1 MSARLPL
8 VLRQLGRPPRPPGP
22 PRRLREPCRAASGSG
37 SQSGG
42 QEGLSGQQRPQDGPA
57 WSSQGPG
64 SPAPPARDSI
74 AREVIQN
81 SKEVLHLL
89 QEKNPAFKP
98 VLAIIQ
104 AGDEN
109 LMQEINQNLAEEAG
123 LNITH
128 VCLPPD
134 SSEDE
139 IIDEILKMNEDTR
152 VHGLA
157 LQISEDLFS
166 SKVLNALN
174 PEKDV
179 DGVTDV
185 NLGKLV
191 RGDAHECFV
200 SPVAR
205 AVIELLEK
213 SGASLDGKKILVVG
227 AHGSLD
233 AALQCLFQRRGSMTM
248 NSQWKTPQLQSKLHE
263 ADIVILGSPKPE
275 EIPLTWIQPGTTVLN
290 CFHDLLSGKLSCS
303 SPRAHLN
310 GLIAEDNLG
319 LLAAALR
326 IQNMVSSGRRWLRE
340 QQHRRWRLHSLKLQ
354 PLSPVPSDIE
364 ISRAQTPKAV
374 DILAKEIG
382 LLADEIE
389 IYGKSKA
396 KVRLSLLERLK
407 DQADG
412 KYVLVAGITPT
423 PLGEGKSTV
432 TIGLVQALTAH
443 LNVNSFACLRQ
454 PSQGPTFGVKGGAA
468 GGGYA
473 QVIPMEEFNLH
484 LTGDIHAITAANNLL
499 AAAIDTRILH
509 ENTQT
514 DKALYN
520 RLVPLVNGVR
530 EFSEIQLARL
540 KKLGINKTDPSML
553 TEEEMSKFARL
564 NIDPTTITWQRV
576 LDTNDRFLR
585 KITIGQAS
593 TEKGYSRQAQFDIAV
608 ASEIMAVLALTDSLK
623 DMKERLGRMV
633 VASDKNGQPVTAED
647 LGVTGAL
654 TVLMKDA
661 IKPNLMQ
668 TLEGTPVFVHA
679 GPFANIAHGNSSVL
693 ADKIALKLV
702 GEEGF
707 VVTEAGFGADIGM
720 EKFFNIKCRASGLV
734 PNVVVLVATVRALKM
749 HGGGPSVTAGVP
761 LKKEYT
767 EENIQ
772 LVADGCCNLQK
783 QIQIAQLFGVPVVVA
798 LNVFKTDTRAEIDLV
813 CELAKRAGAFDAV
826 PCHHWSVGG
835 KGSVDLARAVRE
847 AANKRSRF
855 RFLYDI
861 QLPIVEKIRAIAQS
875 VYGAKDI
882 ELSPEAQSK
891 IDRYTQQGF
900 GNLPICMAKTH
911 LSLSHQPERKGVPR
925 DFILPISDVRASI
938 GAGFIYPLVGT
949 EARSANDSVSMMCG
963 CIWLSDVKGPPWSQ
977 MSTMP
982 GLPTRPCFYD
992 IDLDAETEQV
1002 KGLF

>member
-1 MSARLPL
+1 CPEGDRQARWGAHCST
-8 VLRQLGRPPRPPGP
+8 RGRG
-22 PRRLREPCRAASGSG
+22 
-37 SQSGG
+37 
-42 QEGLSGQQRPQDGPA
+42 
-57 WSSQGPG
+57 
-64 SPAPPARDSI
+64 
-74 AREVIQN
+74 VIQN
-81 SKEVLHLL
+81 SKEVLSLL
-89 QEKNPAFKP
+89 QEKSPTFKP

-104 AGDEN
+104 VKPVF
-109 LMQEINQNLAEEAG
+109 LLQAG

-128 VCLPPD
+128 ICLPPD
-134 SSEDE
+134 SSEAE
-139 IIDEILKMNEDTR
+139 IIDEILKINEDTR

-157 LQISEDLFS
+157 LQISENSFS
-166 SKVLNALN
+166 NKVLNALK

-179 DGVTDV
+179 DGVTDI
-185 NLGKLV
+185 NLGRLV
-191 RGDAHECFV
+191 RGDAHECYV

-213 SGASLDGKKILVVG
+213 SDGKKMLVIG
-227 AHGSLD
+227 AHGSLE

-248 NSQWKTPQLQSKLHE
+248 SSQWKTPQLQGKLLE
-263 ADIVILGSPKPE
+263 ADIVVLGSPKPE
-275 EIPLTWIQPGTTVLN
+275 EIPLSWIQPGTTVLN
-290 CFHDLLSGKLSCS
+290 CSHDFLSAFTCITCFPFCPLK
-303 SPRAHLN
+303 
-310 GLIAEDNLG
+310 
-319 LLAAALR
+319 
-326 IQNMVSSGRRWLRE
+326 NMVSSGRRWLRE
-340 QQHRRWRLHSLKLQ
+340 QQHARWRLHCLKLQ
-354 PLSPVPSDIE
+354 PLSPVPSDLE

-374 DILAKEIG
+374 EVLAKEIG

-432 TIGLVQALTAH
+432 TVGLVQALTAH
-443 LNVNSFACLRQ
+443 LNINSFACLRQ

-520 RLVPLVNGVR
+520 RLVPSVNGIR
-530 EFSEIQLARL
+530 EFSSIQLARL
-540 KKLGINKTDPSML
+540 KKLGINKTDPNAL
-553 TEEEMSKFARL
+553 TEEEISKFARL
-564 NIDPTTITWQRV
+564 NIDPSTITWQRV

-585 KITIGQAS
+585 KITIGQAP

-608 ASEIMAVLALTDSLK
+608 ASEIMAVLALTDSLV

-734 PNVVVLVATVRALKM
+734 PNAVVLVATVRALKM

-783 QIQIAQLFGVPVVVA
+783 QIQIAQLFGVPVIVA

-826 PCHHWSVGG
+826 PCYHWSIGG
-835 KGSVDLARAVRE
+835 KGSVELARAVRD
-847 AANKRSRF
+847 AANKGSRF
-855 RFLYDI
+855 RFLYNV
-861 QLPIVEKIRAIAQS
+861 QLPIVEKIRTIAQA
-875 VYGAKDI
+875 VYGARDI

-911 LSLSHQPERKGVPR
+911 LSLSHQPDKKGVPR

-949 EARSANDSVSMMCG
+949 
-963 CIWLSDVKGPPWSQ
+963 

-992 IDLDAETEQV
+992 IDLDTETEQV